1 VTITAERKLPGDW
14 YDGIVPANVVLDP
27 AAHLETTYSFNL
39 YRSRA
44 DVGLRMAAGAAAY
57 NGTMFDV
64 GPRGRV
70 TVGGCTMINVAR
82 IVCDERVE
90 IGNHVLVSWNAVIMD
105 TYRASTDPAVR
116 RRQLERFFHDRSE
129 SPDERLKPRPV
140 RIGDAAWLGFDSVV
154 LPGVTIGEGS
164 VVACRSVVVT
174 DVPPFTVVAGNP
186 AQVIRDIAP
195 GERAEGNR
203 HA

>member
-1 VTITAERKLPGDW
+1 
-14 YDGIVPANVVLDP
+14 
-27 AAHLETTYSFNL
+27 
-39 YRSRA
+39 
-44 DVGLRMAAGAAAY
+44 
-57 NGTMFDV
+57 
-64 GPRGRV
+64 
-70 TVGGCTMINVAR
+70 
-82 IVCDERVE
+82 
-90 IGNHVLVSWNAVIMD
+90 
-105 TYRASTDPAVR
+105 
-116 RRQLERFFHDRSE
+116 
-129 SPDERLKPRPV
+129 
-140 RIGDAAWLGFDSVV
+140 LGFDSVV